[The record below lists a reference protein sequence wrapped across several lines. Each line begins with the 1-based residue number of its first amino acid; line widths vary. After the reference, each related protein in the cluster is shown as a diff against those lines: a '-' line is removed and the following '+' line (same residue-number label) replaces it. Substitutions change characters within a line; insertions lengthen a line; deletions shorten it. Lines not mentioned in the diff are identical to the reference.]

1 MNTKKVIFLTLMIC
15 VILAVLIG
23 LYLAFYTKNE
33 ISIDQ
38 ANKLGNTILEQ
49 EAQNSIVQNAID
61 KLLVVKNIVSEIANE
76 EAKKADTTD
85 TKEKSNNQSN
95 TSSTKKSN
103 VKKVE
108 SKKDTTKANTKK
120 NETTNTK
127 KKTTV
132 TAEAAGEYDIKNGG
146 TAIYTESVTM
156 PQEWLDY

>member
-85 TKEKSNNQSN
+85 KREKQ
-95 TSSTKKSN
+95 
-103 VKKVE
+103 
-108 SKKDTTKANTKK
+108 
-120 NETTNTK
+120 
-127 KKTTV
+127 
-132 TAEAAGEYDIKNGG
+132 
-146 TAIYTESVTM
+146 
-156 PQEWLDY
+156 